1 MLHRF
6 GMVIAIPGLI
16 PACFAKGDSKT
27 AQRHFGAVLINALTL
42 VQQVGGTLA
51 LAFPAAAKHGLK
63 LVAADWMGVFP
74 HSPAAPARSKKA
86 CETSKHAIK
95 VAKLVV
101 ILEAISL
108 KFRMGL
114 FYHKKYCD
122 TSLDFI
128 LLIHRNVKWRTKVGG
143 RFFTSGVVE
152 DRWRE
157 FQICALIYKF
167 NMSWFCCLGGLENQN
182 ALTS

>member
-63 LVAADWMGVFP
+63 LVAAD
-74 HSPAAPARSKKA
+74 
-86 CETSKHAIK
+86 
-95 VAKLVV
+95 
-101 ILEAISL
+101 
-108 KFRMGL
+108 
-114 FYHKKYCD
+114 
-122 TSLDFI
+122 
-128 LLIHRNVKWRTKVGG
+128 
-143 RFFTSGVVE
+143 
-152 DRWRE
+152 
-157 FQICALIYKF
+157 
-167 NMSWFCCLGGLENQN
+167 
-182 ALTS
+182 